1 MSAVLHSKNKDFCAK
16 KKRSQQIK
24 WPTKN
29 HHEKL
34 RCVTNEGKN
43 WETLGTSFKQE
54 PKISVKSRK
63 RKCCQFSSNF
73 QVISRKKVAT

>member
-1 MSAVLHSKNKDFCAK
+1 MSAVLHSKIKIFVLK
-16 KKRSQQIK
+16 KVSQQIK

-54 PKISVKSRK
+54 SIFREIKIEKKLLPTLLQIFRETKSYK
-63 RKCCQFSSNF
+63 
-73 QVISRKKVAT
+73 

>member
-16 KKRSQQIK
+16 KGSQQIK

-43 WETLGTSFKQE
+43 WETLGTSFFTR
-54 PKISVKSRK
+54 V
-63 RKCCQFSSNF
+63 NF
-73 QVISRKKVAT
+73 P

>member
-16 KKRSQQIK
+16 KGSQQIK
-24 WPTKN
+24 WSTKN

-34 RCVTNEGKN
+34 RCVTNEGEN

-54 PKISVKSRK
+54 PINSVKSRRK
-63 RKCCQFSSNF
+63 RKCCQFSSHF
-73 QVISRKKVAT
+73 QVISLKKVAT